1 MDEIEYRVLWKTDIS
16 DEWYVYYPWSS
27 SYEDVYYKFKR
38 ALDNPICKA
47 AKIVERAIT
56 YRVVDLTETN
66 NGR

>member
-1 MDEIEYRVLWKTDIS
+1 MNEIEYRVLWKTDIS
-16 DEWYVYYPWSS
+16 DEWYVYYQWSS

-47 AKIVERAIT
+47 AKIVERTIT